1 MSTHITNA
9 FSDEVVRL
17 DLLRQRA
24 FNLRWAQQPA
34 DVIPLTAADPDF
46 PVCDAIREELV
57 RYVRDGVLSY
67 GPAEGLPAFREAVAE
82 WIDKSRQI
90 PCNAGSIFAT
100 DSAASGMAVVAKAS
114 LKDGDEVFV
123 PDPVD
128 FLFQHTVERAGAVA
142 VRVPITPATS
152 AEEFIREL
160 TRRMTARTR
169 MLWLCNPHNPL
180 GVVYPREWLV
190 QVCEWAVSKGL
201 RILSDE
207 IWSDIV
213 YSPHQHVSVAAL
225 SEEIARN
232 TVTVYG
238 FSKNFGLAGLR
249 VGCIVCTNPEWLK
262 NIVATSD
269 AASTVY
275 GVSVLSQV
283 AVVAAVRH
291 GKAWLDQF
299 IRHLQA
305 QRDFA
310 VERLSRW
317 PGATAS
323 PPQGTYVVFPS
334 IKGLDDDSERFC
346 EMLRREAKVALVP
359 GAPRWFGPGAQG
371 HVRICFATSHAIL
384 SEAFERM
391 DAVIKESLAIP

>member
-1 MSTHITNA
+1 MTTLITNP
-9 FSDEVVRL
+9 FSDEAVRL

-46 PVCDAIREELV
+46 PVCEAIREELV

-67 GPAEGLPAFREAVAE
+67 GPAEGLPAFRESVAE
-82 WIDKSRQI
+82 WTNESRGI
-90 PCNAGSIFAT
+90 PCDAGSIFAT
-100 DSAASGMAVVAKAS
+100 DSAASGMAVVARAS
-114 LKDGDEVFV
+114 MRDGDEVLV

-128 FLFQHTVERAGAVA
+128 FLFQHTVERAGAIA
-142 VRVPITPATS
+142 VRVPITPMTT
-152 AEEFIREL
+152 AEEFIQEL
-160 TRRMTARTR
+160 ESRMTARTR

-180 GVVYPREWLV
+180 GVVYPREWLL

-213 YSPHQHVSVAAL
+213 YSPHCHVSVAAL

-232 TVTVYG
+232 TVTIYG

-249 VGCIVCTNPEWLK
+249 VGCVICTNPRWLK
-262 NIVATSD
+262 DIVAVSD

-283 AVVAAVRH
+283 AVIAAVRH
-291 GKAWLDQF
+291 GKIWLDQF
-299 IRHLQA
+299 VRHLQE

-317 PGATAS
+317 PGVAVCQ
-323 PPQGTYVVFPS
+323 PQGTYVVFPC
-334 IKGLDDDSERFC
+334 IRQLEADAERFC
-346 EMLRREAKVALVP
+346 EMLHREARVALVP
-359 GAPRWFGPGAQG
+359 GAPRWFGPGAEG
-371 HVRICFATSHAIL
+371 HVRICFATSRAVL
-384 SEAFERM
+384 EEAFNRMERF
-391 DAVIKESLAIP
+391 LAH